1 MIYIYRCVKEEKR
14 EGGRR
19 IGGDFFERK
28 EKGELFWIVRGDS
41 FWVRACIGGFLG
53 EKNRGNGEEQLQP
66 RLSRYAS
73 CYS

>member
-1 MIYIYRCVKEEKR
+1 MIYIGEKR
-14 EGGRR
+14 KETGAFFWDGRR
-19 IGGDFFERK
+19 RSFLERHALEDF
-28 EKGELFWIVRGDS
+28 W
-41 FWVRACIGGFLG
+41 G